1 MTRTTIHAQQAG
13 RHAQRGQALPEF
25 ALLAPLLF
33 LMLFAVIQLGFTLS
47 GQIGLTNAAREAAR
61 YAATVPNTTTA
72 AVLTELTTRQ
82 MPKAIPGFRNDPA
95 AYADSDV
102 TYCAAPNPN
111 NTAAFPSYS
120 IRVRVH
126 AVYRHPML
134 IPFVGQIIDA
144 FDGAPDNA
152 LTARVTEEMR
162 VENPRLTSDGGLTGC

>member
-1 MTRTTIHAQQAG
+1 MTRATTHAQRAG

-61 YAATVPNTTTA
+61 YAATVPNTTTN
-72 AVLTELTTRQ
+72 AVFTELTTRQ

-95 AYADSDV
+95 AYAGSSV
-102 TYCAAPNPN
+102 AYCAAPNPN
-111 NTAAFPSYS
+111 NTASFPSYS
-120 IRVRVH
+120 IRVRVN

-134 IPFVGQIIDA
+134 IPFVGQLIDA
-144 FDGAPDNA
+144 FDGADDNA

-162 VENPRLTSDGGLTGC
+162 VENPRLTSDGGLPPC

>member
-1 MTRTTIHAQQAG
+1 VTRATTYARHAG

-47 GQIGLTNAAREAAR
+47 GQIGLTNAARESAR
-61 YAATVPNTTTA
+61 YAATIPNATSA
-72 AVLTELTTRQ
+72 AVLTELTARQ
-82 MPKAIPGFRNDPA
+82 MPKAIPGFRNVAA
-95 AYADSDV
+95 AYAGSGV

-111 NTAAFPSYS
+111 HTAVFPSYS
-120 IRVRVH
+120 IRVRVN

-134 IPFVGQIIDA
+134 IPFVGQIVDA
-144 FDGAPDNA
+144 FDGAPDDA

-162 VENPRLTSDGGLTGC
+162 VENPRLTSPGVLSPC